1 LMAQQKFLA
10 SFPIKYKDEVLGAI
24 TCVGRESRRLA
35 AHEIQLINSMSS
47 QLAVA
52 LENSRYYEETKKQ
65 AMQLRNYALYQ
76 ESVRESE
83 RTRISREIHDEL
95 GQALTALKL
104 EVSLLRGKLRS
115 NDSDLD
121 PRIGEISKMLDGTIQ
136 TVRKIATQLRP
147 DVLDKLGLIPAI
159 EWHLQEFGKRTGIK
173 SDFVARPGQVHLS
186 EPQSTAFFRILQEAL
201 TNVARHARASR
212 VRIRLNQK
220 AGQTFLL
227 VEDNGVGIDPEKI
240 TAPDSLG
247 LLGMQERARALGG
260 RVQVRRNRGKG
271 TLVTG
276 CIPAKD
282 DRLQN
287 DLSARV
293 EAS

>member
-1 LMAQQKFLA
+1 
-10 SFPIKYKDEVLGAI
+10 
-24 TCVGRESRRLA
+24 
-35 AHEIQLINSMSS
+35 
-47 QLAVA
+47 
-52 LENSRYYEETKKQ
+52 
-65 AMQLRNYALYQ
+65 
-76 ESVRESE
+76 
-83 RTRISREIHDEL
+83 
-95 GQALTALKL
+95 
-104 EVSLLRGKLRS
+104 
-115 NDSDLD
+115 
-121 PRIGEISKMLDGTIQ
+121 MLDGTIQ

-173 SDFVARPGQVHLS
+173 SDFVSRPGELHLS

-212 VRIRLNQK
+212 VRIRLHQK
-220 AGQTFLL
+220 SGQTILL

-240 TAPDSLG
+240 TDPDSLG

-260 RVQVRRNRGKG
+260 RVQVRRKKGKG

-282 DRLQN
+282 DSLQN
-287 DLSARV
+287 DLSARIG
-293 EAS
+293 AS